1 MQTKLRATGVEM
13 IVIKTP
19 AEIESMR
26 RAGTLAAEALRAV
39 ARALRPGIAGQELD
53 KIGEDYIRARGGSP
67 SFKGYRGFPGS
78 ICLSFNDEV
87 VHGIPGQRSLK
98 EGDVISIDVGAEI
111 NGFHADLAGT
121 FPVGKVSRDVARL
134 LTVARESLYKAI
146 DAVRPGKRLGDV
158 GAAVQAH
165 VEAAGFNVVR
175 DFAGHGIGRHLHEE
189 PQIPNFGEPG
199 TGQPLRVGMTLAIE
213 PMVNA
218 GGYEVTM
225 DDDGWTVRTKDH
237 KPSAHFEHT
246 VAVTDNAALVLTAI
260 PDGAL

>member
-1 MQTKLRATGVEM
+1 MRVTM

-26 RAGTLAAEALRAV
+26 RAGILAAKALREV
-39 ARALRPGIAGQELD
+39 ARAVRPGISGQDLD
-53 KIGEDYIRARGGSP
+53 KIGDEYVRAHGGTP
-67 SFKGYRGFPGS
+67 SFKGYRGFPAS

-87 VHGIPGQRSLK
+87 VHGIPGRRRLK
-98 EGDVISIDVGAEI
+98 EGDVVSIDLGAEVE
-111 NGFHADLAGT
+111 GFHGDLAGT
-121 FPVGKVSRDVARL
+121 FPVGEVSPELDRL
-134 LTVARESLYKAI
+134 LTVSRDSLYKAI

-158 GAAVQAH
+158 GATVQAY
-165 VEAAGFNVVR
+165 VEAAGFSVVR
-175 DFAGHGIGRHLHEE
+175 DFAGHGIGRYLHEE

-199 TGQPLRVGMTLAIE
+199 TGSPLRVGMTLAIE

-225 DDDGWTVRTKDH
+225 NDDGWTVRTKDG

-246 VAVTDNAALVLTAI
+246 VAVTESGALVLTAI
-260 PDGAL
+260 PDGVV